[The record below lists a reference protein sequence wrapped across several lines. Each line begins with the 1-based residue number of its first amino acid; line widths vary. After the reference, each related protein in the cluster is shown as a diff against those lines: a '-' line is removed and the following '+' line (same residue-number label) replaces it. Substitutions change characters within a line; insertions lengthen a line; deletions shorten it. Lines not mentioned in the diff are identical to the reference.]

1 MCAPVDTV
9 IQPTW
14 HINNTRWLNKG
25 QNAQEWP
32 PQPAVKTRT
41 SGSWAEGTSA
51 ELPCPYAWGWHFLF
65 PGPTLRQSG
74 RSTPWVHWMW
84 HLQWDQEP
92 KQKFIDIHLYS
103 ILHTHTKYRV
113 LNIQSTLLGTTSWE
127 NGFLCPPPRKM
138 PLLLMLLKIIH
149 LIIPPS

>member
-1 MCAPVDTV
+1 MYTPVYTV

-14 HINNTRWLNKG
+14 HINNTCWLNKG
-25 QNAQEWP
+25 QNAQEWS
-32 PQPAVKTRT
+32 PQPAVETRT

-65 PGPTLRQSG
+65 PGPTLRQFG
-74 RSTPWVHWMW
+74 RSIPWVHWVTFTMRPE
-84 HLQWDQEP
+84 L
-92 KQKFIDIHLYS
+92 KQKFIEIHLCS
-103 ILHTHTKYRV
+103 IYTYTPNIV
-113 LNIQSTLLGTTSWE
+113 LNIPSTLLRTTSWE

-138 PLLLMLLKIIH
+138 LLLSMLLKIIH